1 LATRPRIIFHIDMDS
16 FYASVEVQQN
26 PSLKGKPII
35 VGADPKVGTGRGVV
49 STCSY
54 EARRY
59 GVRSGIPISSAY
71 RLCPNGVFLPVNMPL
86 YEKISDKIEK
96 ILKLYADKVERVG
109 IDEAFMDVTEKVKG
123 YGDAK
128 NLALKVKDAI
138 YIQEGLTC
146 SIGMAPNKS
155 VAKIASDFNKP
166 DGLTMVE
173 PNRVREFLDPLP
185 VTKIIGVGKKTYS
198 ILKRF
203 GLETIGQVAR
213 YPKEDLAQMFG
224 KFGIYLWEVANG
236 IDESEVQEAG
246 EPKSFSL
253 EHTFEEDT
261 DDRNQILETLTS
273 QAESLYRQLAEMQY
287 QYRTVT
293 LKIRFEDFET
303 FTRSRSLPSH
313 TNDKEAI
320 AATAKILLKEFENDP
335 RKIRLVGLKVSD
347 LRKLSQGVE
356 TIEKWL

>member
-1 LATRPRIIFHIDMDS
+1 MATRPRIIFHIDMDS

-128 NLALKVKDAI
+128 ELALKVKDAI

-185 VTKIIGVGKKTYS
+185 VTKSIGVGKKTYS

-236 IDESEVQEAG
+236 IDESEVQEAE

>member
-128 NLALKVKDAI
+128 ELALKVKDAI

-236 IDESEVQEAG
+236 IDESEVQEAE

-335 RKIRLVGLKVSD
+335 RKIRLAGLKVSD

>member
-1 LATRPRIIFHIDMDS
+1 MATKPRIIFHIDMDS
-16 FYASVEVQQN
+16 FYASVEIQRN
-26 PSLKGKPII
+26 PSLKGKPVI
-35 VGADPKVGTGRGVV
+35 VGADPESGTGRGVV

-59 GVRSGIPISSAY
+59 GVRSGMPISKAY
-71 RLCPNGVFLPVNMPL
+71 RLCRNGVYLPVNMPL
-86 YEKISDKIEK
+86 YEKVSDKIEQ
-96 ILKLYADKVERVG
+96 ILKRYADKVERVG
-109 IDEAFMDVTEKVKG
+109 IDEAFMDVTEKVKD

-128 NLALKVKDAI
+128 ELALKVKDAI

-146 SIGMAPNKS
+146 SIGIAPNKS
-155 VAKIASDFNKP
+155 VAKIASDFRKP
-166 DGLTMVE
+166 DGLTIVE
-173 PNRVREFLDPLP
+173 PSQVREFLNPLP
-185 VTKIIGVGKKTYS
+185 VTKIVGVGKKTYDV
-198 ILKRF
+198 LKRF

-213 YPKEDLAQMFG
+213 YSKEDLAQIFG

-236 IDESEVQEAG
+236 IEYSEVQEPG

-253 EHTFEEDT
+253 EHTFEKDT
-261 DDRNQILETLTS
+261 DDRNLIIETLQS
-273 QAESLYRQLAEMQY
+273 QAENLYRQLANMQY

-303 FTRSRSLPSH
+303 FTRSRSLPNH
-313 TNDKEAI
+313 TYDKEAI
-320 AATAKILLKEFENDP
+320 MATAKTLLKEFESDP

-347 LRKLSQGVE
+347 LRKTRHGAE

>member
-128 NLALKVKDAI
+128 ELALKVKDAI

>member
-16 FYASVEVQQN
+16 FYASVEIQRN
-26 PSLKGKPII
+26 PSLKGKPVI
-35 VGADPKVGTGRGVV
+35 VGADPKAGTGRGVV

-59 GVRSGIPISSAY
+59 GVRSGMPISKAY
-71 RLCPNGVFLPVNMPL
+71 RVCPNGVYLPVNMLL
-86 YEKISDKIEK
+86 YEKVSNKIEQ
-96 ILKLYADKVERVG
+96 ILKRYADKVEQIG
-109 IDEAFMDVTEKVKG
+109 IDEAFMDVTEKVKE
-123 YGDAK
+123 YGSAK
-128 NLALKVKDAI
+128 ELALEVKDAI

-146 SIGMAPNKS
+146 SIGIAPNKS
-155 VAKIASDFNKP
+155 IAKIASDFRKP
-166 DGLTMVE
+166 DGLTIVE
-173 PNRVREFLDPLP
+173 PNRVREFLAPLP

-198 ILKRF
+198 VLKHF
-203 GLETIGQVAR
+203 GLETIGQIAR
-213 YPKEDLAQMFG
+213 YPKEDLAQIFG

-236 IDESEVQEAG
+236 IDYSEVQEAG
-246 EPKSFSL
+246 EPKSFRL

-261 DDRNQILETLTS
+261 DDRNLVLETLRS
-273 QAESLYRQLAEMQY
+273 QAENLYRQLAEMQY

-313 TNDKEAI
+313 TREKEAI
-320 AATAKILLKEFENDP
+320 METVRILLREFENDP

-347 LRKLSQGVE
+347 LRKPSQGVE
-356 TIEKWL
+356 TIERWL

>member
-1 LATRPRIIFHIDMDS
+1 MATRPRIIFHIDMDS

-128 NLALKVKDAI
+128 ELALKVKDAI

-146 SIGMAPNKS
+146 SIGIAPNKS
-155 VAKIASDFNKP
+155 VAKIASDFKKP

-173 PNRVREFLDPLP
+173 PNQVREFLDPLP

-198 ILKRF
+198 VLKRF

-213 YPKEDLAQMFG
+213 YPKEDLAQIFG
-224 KFGIYLWEVANG
+224 KFGIYLWEVSNG
-236 IDESEVQEAG
+236 IDYGEVQEVA

-253 EHTFEEDT
+253 EHTFEKDT
-261 DDRNQILETLTS
+261 DDQNLVIETLRS
-273 QAESLYRQLAEMQY
+273 QVENLHKQVTEMQCL
-287 QYRTVT
+287 YRTVT

-313 TNDKEAI
+313 TYDKEAI
-320 AATAKILLKEFENDP
+320 MATVKILLKEFENDP
-335 RKIRLVGLKVSD
+335 RKIRLVGVKVSD

-356 TIEKWL
+356 RIEKWL